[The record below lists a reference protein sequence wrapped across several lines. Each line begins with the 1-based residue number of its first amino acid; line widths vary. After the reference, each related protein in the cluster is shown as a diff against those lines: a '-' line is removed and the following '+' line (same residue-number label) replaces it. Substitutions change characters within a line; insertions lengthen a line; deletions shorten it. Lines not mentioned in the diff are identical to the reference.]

1 MVSTAERFAG
11 HVDEDTAI
19 FTFEM
24 DNNAVCVGWA
34 CDEPKIQSVL
44 LDTVDDG
51 YGGITGSAAVE
62 MRIGDW
68 LRHSIATIDDAK
80 GLDPWAKRF
89 TTALLTVILTDGSI
103 ISSIGELAAT
113 AAAEGVMNAPS
124 DSLLD

>member
-1 MVSTAERFAG
+1 MVTTPERYTG
-11 HVDEDTAI
+11 QVDEDTAV

-34 CDEPKIQSVL
+34 CDERKIQSVL

-51 YGGITGSAAVE
+51 YGGISGSNAVE
-62 MRIGDW
+62 LRIGDW

-89 TTALLTVILTDGSI
+89 VTALLTGILNDGSI
-103 ISSIGELAAT
+103 ISSIGELAAH
-113 AAAEGVMNAPS
+113 AAGEREVNAPS